1 MPVASCWAGLG
12 RCVTVCVAYGE
23 RGPGTGALPGVDAD
37 PLLRDRDVGGLPGQ
51 ADHGA
56 GRGRAVRG
64 LHRRHPHRTLRL
76 RLRWVQRQQQRG
88 GGWSQSSQSGPPRG
102 EVDIYLQDYKLCC
115 EAQGK
120 GKLKTNTYKLALLW
134 GEAQLCLPYVCL

>member
-1 MPVASCWAGLG
+1 MPVGSCWAGLG
-12 RCVTVCVAYGE
+12 RCVTAYVAYGE
-23 RGPGTGALPGVDAD
+23 RGPGTGALTGVDAD
-37 PLLRDRDVGGLPGQ
+37 PLLRDRHVGGLPGQ

-102 EVDIYLQDYKLCC
+102 EVDIYLQD
-115 EAQGK
+115 
-120 GKLKTNTYKLALLW
+120 
-134 GEAQLCLPYVCL
+134 

>member
-1 MPVASCWAGLG
+1 MTA
-12 RCVTVCVAYGE
+12 CVAYGE
-23 RGPGTGALPGVDAD
+23 RGPGTGALPGVD

-102 EVDIYLQDYKLCC
+102 EVDIYLQD
-115 EAQGK
+115 
-120 GKLKTNTYKLALLW
+120 
-134 GEAQLCLPYVCL
+134 